1 MVSLGEKR
9 RKQNKKA
16 MLKGRKMAMLV
27 KVSLGYK
34 GRTCLEPQTQ
44 TNQSKL
50 SQILDF
56 IDIKKT
62 HWTYCVFGRL
72 AFKLHFRFNEKG

>member
-1 MVSLGEKR
+1 MASLGEKR
-9 RKQNKKA
+9 RKQNKKN

-34 GRTCLEPQTQ
+34 ERTCLEPQTQ
-44 TNQSKL
+44 PKQSKL

-62 HWTYCVFGRL
+62 HWTYCVFGPL

>member
-9 RKQNKKA
+9 RQQNKKA
-16 MLKGRKMAMLV
+16 MLKGRKMLV

-62 HWTYCVFGRL
+62 HWTYCVFGPL